1 MRLLRRKGDGTFEL
15 TRDMVGEKLPRYA
28 ILSHT
33 WLLDN
38 EEVSFEDLTQGNA
51 ESKPAGYAKIRFC
64 GEQAAKHGLEYFWV
78 DTCCINK
85 MSSAELQEAITTMF
99 SWYRNA
105 ARCYA
110 YLADVSVNEVPDND
124 MSKQLT
130 SYPWESAFRRSRWFT
145 RGWTLQELLAPAS
158 VEFFS
163 SEEIR
168 LGDKKSLM
176 QCINEI
182 TGIPHAALR
191 GDALT
196 NFSVDQRLSWAA
208 SRQTKRKEDKAY
220 CLLGIFNIFMP
231 LLYGEEDHAFDRLR
245 QEIDKKHALDHLLST
260 LPVASEAA
268 FNSLNNQHEPTCLP
282 NTRAELLEDIAAWI
296 DDSDEQGIFWL
307 NGIAGTGKSTV
318 ARTVAR
324 TYYDRGDL
332 GASFFFSKG
341 GGDLSNA
348 NKLVTTLARQLA
360 TRVPS
365 ARRYICEAIMEQEDV
380 MEHSIEDQW
389 KKLIINPLSKLN
401 SDSPLSIILLVVD
414 ALDECD
420 SERDIRVILKILTTA
435 RSLSNI
441 RLRIFIT
448 SRPDLLI
455 RHGFRKTEHKVFVLN
470 EISSN
475 LVDRDLSAFF
485 ENNFSTIREER
496 GFDDEWPGMRIIK
509 RLVEISCGLFIWAS
523 TACRFIREGRRFAMR
538 RINVLV
544 NGYRSGE
551 GPEKQLDQIYTT
563 VLQNSI
569 QQDYNENEREE
580 LYAMLREVLGSIAIL
595 CSPLSMESLAK
606 LLAIPL
612 NDIKDTL
619 ADLHTIVNIPS
630 QASSPIRL
638 HHPTFRDFILDK
650 GRCSDLNFWVDE
662 KQAHKA
668 LANSCLELMS
678 KMLKRDICGL
688 GSPGTLVKDVD
699 PNRIE
704 RCVPPD
710 LQYACIYWVQHYRQ
724 SGIRLSDGDRIDR
737 FFKEYFLYWLEAIN
751 LMGKSAEM
759 GAIIRLYH
767 SLLVVRT
774 SHAH

>member
-110 YLADVSVNEVPDND
+110 YLADVSVNEVPDDD

-130 SYPWESAFRRSRWFT
+130 SYPWESAFRRSKWFT

-176 QCINEI
+176 ECINEI
-182 TGIPHAALR
+182 TGIPHSALR
-191 GDALT
+191 GDALI

-208 SRQTKRKEDKAY
+208 NRQTKRKEDKAY

-245 QEIDKKHALDHLLST
+245 QEIDKKNTLDHLLST

-296 DDSDEQGIFWL
+296 DGSDERGIFWL

-348 NKLVTTLARQLA
+348 NKLVTTLARHLA
-360 TRVPS
+360 SRVPS
-365 ARRYICEAIMEQEDV
+365 VRRYICEAIMEQEDI

-420 SERDIRVILKILTTA
+420 NERDIRVILKILTTA

-485 ENNFSTIREER
+485 ENNFSMIREER
-496 GFDDEWPGMRIIK
+496 GFDDEWPGIRVIK
-509 RLVEISCGLFIWAS
+509 RLVEISSGLFIWAS

-563 VLQNSI
+563 VLRNSI

-580 LYAMLREVLGSIAIL
+580 LYDMLREVLGSIAIL

-630 QASSPIRL
+630 QTSSPIRL

-662 KQAHKA
+662 KHAHEA
-668 LANSCLELMS
+668 LADSCLELMS

-704 RCVPPD
+704 RCVSPD
-710 LQYACIYWVQHYRQ
+710 LQYACLYWVQHYRQ
-724 SGIRLSDGDRIDR
+724 SGIRFSDGDRIDR